1 MMSLMM
7 VTMIMITL
15 PYLLINLRDYVTS
28 SIDLYTYDVISNNDD
43 DYDINDDDIPIK
55 RRLDF
60 ITIDI
65 GYEAVDIVM

>member
-1 MMSLMM
+1 M
-7 VTMIMITL
+7 
-15 PYLLINLRDYVTS
+15 TS

-43 DYDINDDDIPIK
+43 DYDNNDDDIPIK

-65 GYEAVDIVM
+65 GYEAVDIVV